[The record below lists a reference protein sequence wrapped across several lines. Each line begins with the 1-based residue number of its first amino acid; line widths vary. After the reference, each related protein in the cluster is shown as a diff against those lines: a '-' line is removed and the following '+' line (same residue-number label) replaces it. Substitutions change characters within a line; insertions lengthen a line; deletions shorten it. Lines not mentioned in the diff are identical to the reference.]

1 MLKTVINLKFID
13 FIKLLGK
20 ASFFYLV
27 SSHRGAREIGKI
39 SFFQSHLF

>member
-1 MLKTVINLKFID
+1 MINLKLAKKFKN

-27 SSHRGAREIGKI
+27 SCLREAK
-39 SFFQSHLF
+39 